1 VTRSK
6 LNIRDKYDHVPVD
19 LLGHEAVSQSPSAP
33 TPKIGRLRK
42 EDTLSD
48 AERARRYGAR
58 KKARLAELKD
68 ESRPLRSTVIDLSAL
83 APWKR
88 VGG

>member
-1 VTRSK
+1 M
-6 LNIRDKYDHVPVD
+6 RDKHDHVTLN
-19 LLGHEAVSQSPSAP
+19 LLSDEAVPQLPSAP
-33 TPKIGRLRK
+33 VPKIGRPRK
-42 EDTLSD
+42 EDALSD
-48 AERARRYGAR
+48 AERARRYRAR

-68 ESRPLRSTVIDLSAL
+68 VSRPLRSTVIDLSAL

>member
-1 VTRSK
+1 M
-6 LNIRDKYDHVPVD
+6 RDKYDYVTLD
-19 LLGHEAVSQSPSAP
+19 LLSEAAPQLPSAQV
-33 TPKIGRLRK
+33 PKIGRPRN
-42 EDTLSD
+42 ENALSD
-48 AERARRYGAR
+48 AERARRYRAK

>member
-1 VTRSK
+1 MT
-6 LNIRDKYDHVPVD
+6 LAILDMRDKYDHVTLD
-19 LLGHEAVSQSPSAP
+19 LLSEAAPQLPSAP
-33 TPKIGRLRK
+33 AHKIGRPRK
-42 EDTLSD
+42 ENALSD
-48 AERARRYGAR
+48 AERARRYRAK